1 MENRHRARSWH
12 SPASGVLNAA
22 AMFTAIARVMYRR
35 CWWVVALSGVALLGV
50 IAALARG
57 GTLTTGAIEGTE
69 SARTQRLVEGMAG
82 LSGDSVVAAVYGSPE
97 WTTGDPR
104 FTQALR
110 AVVERVKT
118 NPDVQAVT
126 SPLEG
131 PPQLAMRFFSSDG
144 HHALVV
150 VRLKGD
156 LRAAAGAFPRLC
168 EQLKGSPLQT
178 SLTGKPAFLW

>member
-1 MENRHRARSWH
+1 
-12 SPASGVLNAA
+12 
-22 AMFTAIARVMYRR
+22 MFIAIARVMYRR

-50 IAALARG
+50 IAALAGG

-110 AVVERVKT
+110 AVVEPVKT
-118 NPDVQAVT
+118 NPACQSGT
-126 SPLEG
+126 SPLEK
-131 PPQLAMRFFSSDG
+131 PP
-144 HHALVV
+144 
-150 VRLKGD
+150 
-156 LRAAAGAFPRLC
+156 P
-168 EQLKGSPLQT
+168 P
-178 SLTGKPAFLW
+178 PI